1 MMVVKKSILNK
12 IIMLENDISAIE
24 SKTVVTDV
32 SNMKVDRAFFR

>member
-12 IIMLENDISAIE
+12 IVMLENDISAIE

-32 SNMKVDRAFFR
+32 STMKVDRALFR

>member
-1 MMVVKKSILNK
+1 MMVVKNSILNK

-32 SNMKVDRAFFR
+32 SNMKVDRALFR

>member
-12 IIMLENDISAIE
+12 IVMLENDISAIE

-32 SNMKVDRAFFR
+32 SNMKVDKALFR

>member
-1 MMVVKKSILNK
+1 MMVVKNSILNK

>member
-12 IIMLENDISAIE
+12 IVMLENDISAIE

-32 SNMKVDRAFFR
+32 SNMKVDRALFR